1 MSIGRAS
8 LSFSVQERM
17 GEGEGEDDPASEDG
31 KRVDGAASENKGE
44 GVDVSISEDAEEG
57 VDASIMGD
65 GTGAEGTKALM

>member
-17 GEGEGEDDPASEDG
+17 GGGEGEDDSASKDE
-31 KRVDGAASENKGE
+31 GE
-44 GVDVSISEDAEEG
+44 GAGVSISEDAEEG